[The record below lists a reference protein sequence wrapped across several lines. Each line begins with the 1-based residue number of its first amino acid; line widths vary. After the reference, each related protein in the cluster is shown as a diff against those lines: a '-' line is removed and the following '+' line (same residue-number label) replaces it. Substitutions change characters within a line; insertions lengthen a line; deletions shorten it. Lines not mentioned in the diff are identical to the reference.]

1 MFLVKSGVGVLSG
14 GVWGL
19 EGKRGGVVGKLG
31 GDFGELVKES
41 CVDEVRIVWWGRCV
55 GLG

>member
-1 MFLVKSGVGVLSG
+1 M
-14 GVWGL
+14 GVWVKKGA
-19 EGKRGGVVGKLG
+19 VVGKLG

-41 CVDEVRIVWWGRCV
+41 CVGEVRIVWWGSCV